1 MIDYKMK
8 NIDKLVC
15 IQYDIS
21 IRLSILASV
30 ILRESL
36 TDFQQPNGD
45 FSSVKAGDLA

>member
-21 IRLSILASV
+21 IRFSILASA
-30 ILRESL
+30 IRRGSL
-36 TDFQQPNGD
+36 TNFQQPNGD
-45 FSSVKAGDLA
+45 FPVLGQVI